1 MITINAKFSQEMQS
15 LGLIGRVGENAS
27 RQIVFDCSEVLTEF
41 SGASILCVLRRSKDE
56 MPYTADVT
64 MSGTNATLTL
74 TDTDLA
80 VAGYLS
86 IELRAIKDGVVYK
99 SSVFTGT
106 VALSLYGDADK
117 PGEVVR
123 DVLDRVDAAL
133 NAAEAT
139 KNQLESALG
148 DVTAAVGSANT
159 AANNAQ
165 SVADNVQAK
174 LDNGDFV
181 GEQGPK
187 GDKGDTGPKGATGDK
202 GEKGDTGAQ
211 GEKGDKGDTGS
222 QGERGQKGDQGA
234 QGPQGPQGVSGVYVG
249 SGDMPDGYD
258 IQIDPSGTFTP
269 VGTGDM
275 AKSVYDTDGNGIV
288 DNAERLGG
296 KAPSEYADAGSLTA
310 LQGTVDGH
318 GDQIG
323 ALQTAVDGKAP
334 AVHTHAIADV
344 TGLQAALN
352 GKGTGDMKKSVYDAD
367 GDGVVDNAQKLDG
380 KAATEFAAA
389 VHGHEISDVNGLQ
402 AKLDTIPAAYTLPKA
417 TRTSLGGVRIIGAL
431 EVDSSGQV
439 WIRTTNESAKRVGIA
454 SFTNSDGTEY
464 LGIYC
469 GDGLEIDSDGKLKN
483 AYSMTYSNGTLAIT
497 GPS

>member
-80 VAGYLS
+80 VAGYLN
-86 IELRAIKDGVVYK
+86 IELRAIKNGVVYK

-139 KNQLESALG
+139 KNQLELALG
-148 DVTAAVGSANT
+148 DVTTAVGSANT

-165 SVADNVQAK
+165 TVADTVQAK
-174 LDNGDFV
+174 LDNGDFI
-181 GEQGPK
+181 
-187 GDKGDTGPKGATGDK
+187 GATGPA
-202 GEKGDTGAQ
+202 GSTGA
-211 GEKGDKGDTGS
+211 D
-222 QGERGQKGDQGA
+222 
-234 QGPQGPQGVSGVYVG
+234 GVSPMVAVSKTGKVATVTITDKDGEHTFTVNDGADGSG
-249 SGDMPDGYD
+249 SGDMMKATYD
-258 IQIDPSGTFTP
+258 SN
-269 VGTGDM
+269 
-275 AKSVYDTDGNGIV
+275 GNGIV
-288 DNAERLGG
+288 DNAEKL
-296 KAPSEYADAGSLTA
+296 E
-310 LQGTVDGH
+310 GH
-318 GDQIG
+318 AASYFAQ
-323 ALQTAVDGKAP
+323 AT
-334 AVHTHAIADV
+334 HSHAITDV
-344 TGLQAALN
+344 NGLQEELN
-352 GKGTGDMKKSVYDAD
+352 GKGAGDMKKSVYDAD
-367 GDGVVDNAQKLDG
+367 GDGVVDNAKKLDG
-380 KAATEFAAA
+380 RTLAQFAPAQHSHDMSQVSGLSSALTGKADAA
-389 VHGHEISDVNGLQ
+389 HSHEIADVNGLQ
-402 AKLDTIPAAYTLPKA
+402 AALDGKINTTYTLSITGNAIVLTPSSGEAQQITIPIATASALGLVKIGTGLAIAA
-417 TRTSLGGVRIIGAL
+417 
-431 EVDSSGQV
+431 
-439 WIRTTNESAKRVGIA
+439 
-454 SFTNSDGTEY
+454 DGT
-464 LGIYC
+464 I
-469 GDGLEIDSDGKLKN
+469 SN

>member
-80 VAGYLS
+80 VAGYLN
-86 IELRAIKDGVVYK
+86 IELRAIKNGVVYK

-139 KNQLESALG
+139 KNQLELALG
-148 DVTAAVGSANT
+148 DVTTAVGSANT
-159 AANNAQ
+159 AAENAQ
-165 SVADNVQAK
+165 AVADTVQTK

-181 GEQGPK
+181 GAQGPK
-187 GDKGDTGPKGATGDK
+187 GDPGTTGPKGETGP
-202 GEKGDTGAQ
+202 KGDTGA
-211 GEKGDKGDTGS
+211 T
-222 QGERGQKGDQGA
+222 
-234 QGPQGPQGVSGVYVG
+234 GPQGVSGVYVG
-249 SGDMPDGYD
+249 SGDMPDGYN

-275 AKSVYDTDGNGIV
+275 AKYVYDTDDNGIV
-288 DNAERLGG
+288 DNAEKL
-296 KAPSEYADAGSLTA
+296 E
-310 LQGTVDGH
+310 GH
-318 GDQIG
+318 AASYFAQ
-323 ALQTAVDGKAP
+323 AT
-334 AVHTHAIADV
+334 HSHAIADV
-344 TGLQAALN
+344 NGLQAALN
-352 GKGTGDMKKSVYDAD
+352 ATGDMKKSVYDAD

-380 KAATEFAAA
+380 KTAAQFAAA
-389 VHGHEISDVNGLQ
+389 QHTQAIGTITGLQDALDGKAAAAHAHAIADVTGLQ
-402 AKLDTIPAAYTLPKA
+402 AALDGKINTTYTLSITGNAIVLTPSSGEAQQITIPIATASALGLVKIGTGLAIAA
-417 TRTSLGGVRIIGAL
+417 
-431 EVDSSGQV
+431 
-439 WIRTTNESAKRVGIA
+439 
-454 SFTNSDGTEY
+454 DGT
-464 LGIYC
+464 I
-469 GDGLEIDSDGKLKN
+469 SN
-483 AYSMTYSNGTLAIT
+483 AYSMSYADGVLDIY
-497 GPS
+497 GP

>member
-86 IELRAIKDGVVYK
+86 IELRAVKNGVVYK

-139 KNQLESALG
+139 KNQLELALG
-148 DVTAAVGSANT
+148 DVTTAVGSANT

-165 SVADNVQAK
+165 TVADTVQTK
-174 LDNGDFV
+174 LDNGEFV
-181 GEQGPK
+181 
-187 GDKGDTGPKGATGDK
+187 GATGPA
-202 GEKGDTGAQ
+202 GSTGA
-211 GEKGDKGDTGS
+211 D
-222 QGERGQKGDQGA
+222 
-234 QGPQGPQGVSGVYVG
+234 GVSPTVAVSKTGKVATVTITDKDGEHTFTVNDGADGSG
-249 SGDMPDGYD
+249 SGDMMKATYD
-258 IQIDPSGTFTP
+258 SN
-269 VGTGDM
+269 
-275 AKSVYDTDGNGIV
+275 GNGIV
-288 DNAERLGG
+288 DNAEKL
-296 KAPSEYADAGSLTA
+296 E
-310 LQGTVDGH
+310 GH
-318 GDQIG
+318 AASYFAQ
-323 ALQTAVDGKAP
+323 AT
-334 AVHTHAIADV
+334 HSHAIADV
-344 TGLQAALN
+344 NGLQAALN
-352 GKGTGDMKKSVYDAD
+352 ATGDMKKSVYDAD

-380 KAATEFAAA
+380 KTAAQFAAA
-389 VHGHEISDVNGLQ
+389 QHTQAIGTINGLQ
-402 AKLDTIPAAYTLPKA
+402 DALDGKAAAAHAHAIADVTGLQAALDGKINTTYTLSITGNAIVLTPSSGDAQQITIPIATASALGLVKIGTGLAIAA
-417 TRTSLGGVRIIGAL
+417 
-431 EVDSSGQV
+431 
-439 WIRTTNESAKRVGIA
+439 
-454 SFTNSDGTEY
+454 DGT
-464 LGIYC
+464 I
-469 GDGLEIDSDGKLKN
+469 SN
-483 AYSMTYSNGTLAIT
+483 AYSMSYADGVLDIY
-497 GPS
+497 GP

>member
-86 IELRAIKDGVVYK
+86 IELRAVKNGVVYK

-139 KNQLESALG
+139 KNQLELALG
-148 DVTAAVGSANT
+148 DVTTAVGSANT

-165 SVADNVQAK
+165 TVADTVQTK

-181 GEQGPK
+181 GA
-187 GDKGDTGPKGATGDK
+187 TGPAGS
-202 GEKGDTGAQ
+202 TGA
-211 GEKGDKGDTGS
+211 D
-222 QGERGQKGDQGA
+222 
-234 QGPQGPQGVSGVYVG
+234 GVSPTVAVSKTGKVATVTITDKDGEHTFTVNDGADGSG
-249 SGDMPDGYD
+249 SGDMMKATYD
-258 IQIDPSGTFTP
+258 SN
-269 VGTGDM
+269 
-275 AKSVYDTDGNGIV
+275 GNGIV
-288 DNAERLGG
+288 DNAEKL
-296 KAPSEYADAGSLTA
+296 E
-310 LQGTVDGH
+310 GH
-318 GDQIG
+318 AASYFAQ
-323 ALQTAVDGKAP
+323 AT
-334 AVHTHAIADV
+334 HSHAIADV
-344 TGLQAALN
+344 NGLQKELN
-352 GKGTGDMKKSVYDAD
+352 GKGAGDMKKSVYDANN
-367 GDGVVDNAQKLDG
+367 DGVVDNASKLGG
-380 KAATEFAAA
+380 KSASEFAAA
-389 VHGHEISDVNGLQ
+389 VHDHEISDVNGLQ
-402 AKLDTIPAAYTLPKA
+402 AALDGKINTTYTLSITGNAIVLTPSSGDAQQITIPIATASALGLVKIGTGLAIAA
-417 TRTSLGGVRIIGAL
+417 
-431 EVDSSGQV
+431 
-439 WIRTTNESAKRVGIA
+439 
-454 SFTNSDGTEY
+454 DGT
-464 LGIYC
+464 I
-469 GDGLEIDSDGKLKN
+469 SN
-483 AYSMTYSNGTLAIT
+483 AYSMSYANGVLDIY
-497 GPS
+497 GP

>member
-86 IELRAIKDGVVYK
+86 IELRAIKNGVVYK

-139 KNQLESALG
+139 KNQLELALG
-148 DVTAAVGSANT
+148 DVTTAVGSANT

-165 SVADNVQAK
+165 TVADTVQAK

-181 GEQGPK
+181 GAQGPK
-187 GDKGDTGPKGATGDK
+187 GDPGTTGPKGEPGQ
-202 GEKGDTGAQ
+202 KGDTGATGPAGPTGAPGSP
-211 GEKGDKGDTGS
+211 GED
-222 QGERGQKGDQGA
+222 
-234 QGPQGPQGVSGVYVG
+234 GVSPTVTVSKTGKVATVTITDKDGEHTFTVNDGADGLG
-249 SGDMPDGYD
+249 SGDML
-258 IQIDPSGTFTP
+258 
-269 VGTGDM
+269 
-275 AKSVYDTDGNGIV
+275 KSTYDTNGNGIV

-296 KAPSEYADAGSLTA
+296 KAPAEYADAGSLTA

-323 ALQTAVDGKAP
+323 ALQTAVDGKAA

-367 GDGVVDNAQKLDG
+367 GDGIVDNAQKLGG
-380 KAATEFAAA
+380 KSASEFAAA

-402 AKLDTIPAAYTLPKA
+402 AALDGKINTTYTLGITGNAIVLTPSSGDAQQITIPIATASALGLVKIGTGLAIAA
-417 TRTSLGGVRIIGAL
+417 
-431 EVDSSGQV
+431 
-439 WIRTTNESAKRVGIA
+439 
-454 SFTNSDGTEY
+454 DGT
-464 LGIYC
+464 I
-469 GDGLEIDSDGKLKN
+469 SN
-483 AYSMTYSNGTLAIT
+483 AYSMSYADGVLDIY
-497 GPS
+497 GP

>member
-41 SGASILCVLRRSKDE
+41 PGASILCVLRRSKDE

-64 MSGTNATLTL
+64 MSGTNATMTL

-80 VAGYLS
+80 VAGYLN

-123 DVLDRVDAAL
+123 DVLDRVDATLA
-133 NAAEAT
+133 AAEAT
-139 KNQLESALG
+139 RSQLATALEG
-148 DVTAAVGSANT
+148 VDGAVGSANT

-165 SVADNVQAK
+165 SVADNIQAK

-181 GEQGPK
+181 GAQGPK

-202 GEKGDTGAQ
+202 GEKGDTGSTGATGATGAAGQ
-211 GEKGDKGDTGS
+211 DGISPTVAVSKVGTIATVTITDRDGEHTFTVNDGAD
-222 QGERGQKGDQGA
+222 GQ
-234 QGPQGPQGVSGVYVG
+234 G
-249 SGDMPDGYD
+249 SGDML
-258 IQIDPSGTFTP
+258 
-269 VGTGDM
+269 
-275 AKSVYDTDGNGIV
+275 KSTYDTNGNGIV

-296 KAPSEYADAGSLTA
+296 KAPAEYADAGSLTA

-323 ALQTAVDGKAP
+323 ALQTAVDGKAA

-367 GDGVVDNAQKLDG
+367 GDGIVDNAEKLG
-380 KAATEFAAA
+380 GNAPPYYATAAA
-389 VHGHEISDVNGLQ
+389 LSAVSTRVSTLENDIATAL
-402 AKLDTIPAAYTLPKA
+402 AA
-417 TRTSLGGVRIIGAL
+417 I
-431 EVDSSGQV
+431 
-439 WIRTTNESAKRVGIA
+439 
-454 SFTNSDGTEY
+454 
-464 LGIYC
+464 
-469 GDGLEIDSDGKLKN
+469 
-483 AYSMTYSNGTLAIT
+483 
-497 GPS
+497 

>member
-80 VAGYLS
+80 VAGYLN
-86 IELRAIKDGVVYK
+86 IELRAVKNGVVYK

-139 KNQLESALG
+139 KNQLELALG
-148 DVTAAVGSANT
+148 DVTTAVGSANT

-165 SVADNVQAK
+165 TVADTVQAK

-181 GEQGPK
+181 GAQGPK
-187 GDKGDTGPKGATGDK
+187 GDPGTTGPKGEPGP
-202 GEKGDTGAQ
+202 KGDTGA
-211 GEKGDKGDTGS
+211 T
-222 QGERGQKGDQGA
+222 
-234 QGPQGPQGVSGVYVG
+234 GPQGVSGVYVG

-275 AKSVYDTDGNGIV
+275 AKSVYDTDDNGIV
-288 DNAERLGG
+288 DNAEKL
-296 KAPSEYADAGSLTA
+296 E
-310 LQGTVDGH
+310 GH
-318 GDQIG
+318 AASYFAQ
-323 ALQTAVDGKAP
+323 AT
-334 AVHTHAIADV
+334 HSHAIADV
-344 TGLQAALN
+344 NGLQAALN
-352 GKGTGDMKKSVYDAD
+352 ATGDMKKSVYDAD
-367 GDGVVDNAQKLDG
+367 GDGVVDNAKKLDG
-380 KAATEFAAA
+380 RTLAQFAPAQHSHDMSQVSGLSSALMGKADAA
-389 VHGHEISDVNGLQ
+389 HSHEIADVNGLQ
-402 AKLDTIPAAYTLPKA
+402 AALDGKINTTYTLSITGNAIVLTPSSGDAQQITIPIATASALGLVKIGTGLAIAA
-417 TRTSLGGVRIIGAL
+417 
-431 EVDSSGQV
+431 
-439 WIRTTNESAKRVGIA
+439 
-454 SFTNSDGTEY
+454 DGT
-464 LGIYC
+464 I
-469 GDGLEIDSDGKLKN
+469 SN
-483 AYSMTYSNGTLAIT
+483 AYSMSYADGVLDIY
-497 GPS
+497 GP

>member
-86 IELRAIKDGVVYK
+86 IELRAIKNGVVYK
-99 SSVFTGT
+99 SSLFTGT

-139 KNQLESALG
+139 KNQLELALG
-148 DVTAAVGSANT
+148 DVTTAVGSANT

-165 SVADNVQAK
+165 TVADTVQAK

-181 GEQGPK
+181 GPAGKDGADGAPGKDGKDGAPGP
-187 GDKGDTGPKGATGDK
+187 
-202 GEKGDTGAQ
+202 KGDTGATGPQ
-211 GEKGDKGDTGS
+211 GEPGPKGDTG
-222 QGERGQKGDQGA
+222 A
-234 QGPQGPQGVSGVYVG
+234 TGPQGVSGVYVG

-269 VGTGDM
+269 IGTGDM
-275 AKSVYDTDGNGIV
+275 SKSVYDTDDNGIV
-288 DNAERLGG
+288 DNAEKL
-296 KAPSEYADAGSLTA
+296 E
-310 LQGTVDGH
+310 GH
-318 GDQIG
+318 AASYFAQ
-323 ALQTAVDGKAP
+323 AT
-334 AVHTHAIADV
+334 HSHAIADV
-344 TGLQAALN
+344 NGLQAALN
-352 GKGTGDMKKSVYDAD
+352 ATGDMKKSVYDAD

-380 KAATEFAAA
+380 KTAAQFAAA
-389 VHGHEISDVNGLQ
+389 QHSHAIS
-402 AKLDTIPAAYTLPKA
+402 
-417 TRTSLGGVRIIGAL
+417 
-431 EVDSSGQV
+431 
-439 WIRTTNESAKRVGIA
+439 
-454 SFTNSDGTEY
+454 
-464 LGIYC
+464 
-469 GDGLEIDSDGKLKN
+469 
-483 AYSMTYSNGTLAIT
+483 AIT
-497 GPS
+497 GLQTALDNKASVSTYSASLTSTGWTGDAAPYTQEVTVTGITAADTPLVDIVQTGTEATDEPMREAWGVVTRIVAGAGKVTAYASEKPAVNIPIQLKVVKNNG

>member
-86 IELRAIKDGVVYK
+86 IELRAIKNGVVYK

-123 DVLDRVDAAL
+123 DVLDRVDATL

-139 KNQLESALG
+139 KNQLELALG
-148 DVTAAVGSANT
+148 DVTTAVGSANT

-165 SVADNVQAK
+165 TVADTVQAK

-181 GEQGPK
+181 GA
-187 GDKGDTGPKGATGDK
+187 TGPAGS
-202 GEKGDTGAQ
+202 TGA
-211 GEKGDKGDTGS
+211 D
-222 QGERGQKGDQGA
+222 
-234 QGPQGPQGVSGVYVG
+234 GVSPTVAVSKTGKVATVTITDKDGEHTFTVNDGADGSG
-249 SGDMPDGYD
+249 SGDMMKATYD
-258 IQIDPSGTFTP
+258 SN
-269 VGTGDM
+269 
-275 AKSVYDTDGNGIV
+275 GNGIV
-288 DNAERLGG
+288 DNAEKL
-296 KAPSEYADAGSLTA
+296 E
-310 LQGTVDGH
+310 GH
-318 GDQIG
+318 AASYFAQ
-323 ALQTAVDGKAP
+323 AT
-334 AVHTHAIADV
+334 HSHAIANV
-344 TGLQAALN
+344 NGLQEELN
-352 GKGTGDMKKSVYDAD
+352 GKGAGDMKKSVYDAD
-367 GDGVVDNAQKLDG
+367 GDGVVDNAKKLDG
-380 KAATEFAAA
+380 KTLAQFAPAQHSHDMSQVSGLSSA
-389 VHGHEISDVNGLQ
+389 LTGKADASHRHEIADVNGLQ
-402 AKLDTIPAAYTLPKA
+402 SALDGKINTTYTLGITGNAIVLTPSSGDAQQITIPIATASALGLVKIGTGLAIAA
-417 TRTSLGGVRIIGAL
+417 
-431 EVDSSGQV
+431 
-439 WIRTTNESAKRVGIA
+439 
-454 SFTNSDGTEY
+454 DGT
-464 LGIYC
+464 I
-469 GDGLEIDSDGKLKN
+469 SN
-483 AYSMTYSNGTLAIT
+483 AYSMSYSNGTLAIT

>member
-86 IELRAIKDGVVYK
+86 IELRAVKNGVVYK

-139 KNQLESALG
+139 KNQLELALG
-148 DVTAAVGSANT
+148 DVTTAVGSANT

-165 SVADNVQAK
+165 TVADTVQAK

-181 GEQGPK
+181 GA
-187 GDKGDTGPKGATGDK
+187 TGPAGS
-202 GEKGDTGAQ
+202 TGA
-211 GEKGDKGDTGS
+211 D
-222 QGERGQKGDQGA
+222 
-234 QGPQGPQGVSGVYVG
+234 GVSPTVAVSKTGKVATVTITDKDGEHTFTVNDGADGLG
-249 SGDMPDGYD
+249 SGDMMKATYD
-258 IQIDPSGTFTP
+258 SN
-269 VGTGDM
+269 
-275 AKSVYDTDGNGIV
+275 GNGIV
-288 DNAERLGG
+288 DNAEKL
-296 KAPSEYADAGSLTA
+296 E
-310 LQGTVDGH
+310 GH
-318 GDQIG
+318 AASYFAQ
-323 ALQTAVDGKAP
+323 AT
-334 AVHTHAIADV
+334 HSHAIADV
-344 TGLQAALN
+344 NGLQAALN
-352 GKGTGDMKKSVYDAD
+352 GKGAGDMKKSVYDAD

-380 KAATEFAAA
+380 KTAAQFAAA
-389 VHGHEISDVNGLQ
+389 QHSHAIS
-402 AKLDTIPAAYTLPKA
+402 
-417 TRTSLGGVRIIGAL
+417 
-431 EVDSSGQV
+431 
-439 WIRTTNESAKRVGIA
+439 
-454 SFTNSDGTEY
+454 
-464 LGIYC
+464 
-469 GDGLEIDSDGKLKN
+469 
-483 AYSMTYSNGTLAIT
+483 AIT
-497 GPS
+497 GLQTALDGKATAALYTLTLPSTGWTGDAVPYAQEVAVTGITAADTPLVDIVQTGTEATDEPMREAWGVVTRIVTGAGKITAYASEKPTVNIPIQLKVVKNNG

>member
-80 VAGYLS
+80 VAGYLN
-86 IELRAIKDGVVYK
+86 IELRAIKNGVVYK

-139 KNQLESALG
+139 KNQLELALG
-148 DVTAAVGSANT
+148 DVTTAVGSANT
-159 AANNAQ
+159 AAENAQ
-165 SVADNVQAK
+165 AVADTVQTK

-181 GEQGPK
+181 GA
-187 GDKGDTGPKGATGDK
+187 TGPAGS
-202 GEKGDTGAQ
+202 TGA
-211 GEKGDKGDTGS
+211 D
-222 QGERGQKGDQGA
+222 
-234 QGPQGPQGVSGVYVG
+234 GVSPTVAVSKTGKVATVTITDKDGEHTFTVNDGADGSG
-249 SGDMPDGYD
+249 SGDMMKATYD
-258 IQIDPSGTFTP
+258 SN
-269 VGTGDM
+269 
-275 AKSVYDTDGNGIV
+275 GNGIV
-288 DNAERLGG
+288 DNAEKL
-296 KAPSEYADAGSLTA
+296 E
-310 LQGTVDGH
+310 GH
-318 GDQIG
+318 AASYFAQ
-323 ALQTAVDGKAP
+323 AT
-334 AVHTHAIADV
+334 HSHAIADV
-344 TGLQAALN
+344 NGLQEELN
-352 GKGTGDMKKSVYDAD
+352 GKGAGDMKKSVYDAD

-380 KAATEFAAA
+380 KTAAQFAAA
-389 VHGHEISDVNGLQ
+389 QHSHDISQVSGLSSALTGKANAAHSHKIADVNGLQ
-402 AKLDTIPAAYTLPKA
+402 AALDGKINTTYTLSITGNAIVLTPSSGDAQQITIPIATASALGLVKIGTGLAIAA
-417 TRTSLGGVRIIGAL
+417 
-431 EVDSSGQV
+431 
-439 WIRTTNESAKRVGIA
+439 
-454 SFTNSDGTEY
+454 DGT
-464 LGIYC
+464 I
-469 GDGLEIDSDGKLKN
+469 SN

>member
-86 IELRAIKDGVVYK
+86 IELRAVKNGVVYK

-139 KNQLESALG
+139 KNQLELALG
-148 DVTAAVGSANT
+148 DVTTAVGSANT

-165 SVADNVQAK
+165 TVADTVQTK

-181 GEQGPK
+181 GA
-187 GDKGDTGPKGATGDK
+187 TGPAGS
-202 GEKGDTGAQ
+202 TGA
-211 GEKGDKGDTGS
+211 D
-222 QGERGQKGDQGA
+222 
-234 QGPQGPQGVSGVYVG
+234 GVSPTVAVSKTGKVATVTITDKDGEHTFTVNDGADGSG
-249 SGDMPDGYD
+249 SGDMMKATYD
-258 IQIDPSGTFTP
+258 SN
-269 VGTGDM
+269 
-275 AKSVYDTDGNGIV
+275 GNGIV
-288 DNAERLGG
+288 DNAEKL
-296 KAPSEYADAGSLTA
+296 E
-310 LQGTVDGH
+310 GH
-318 GDQIG
+318 AASYFAQAI
-323 ALQTAVDGKAP
+323 
-334 AVHTHAIADV
+334 HSHAIADV
-344 TGLQAALN
+344 NGLQAALN
-352 GKGTGDMKKSVYDAD
+352 ATGDMKKSVYDAD
-367 GDGVVDNAQKLDG
+367 DDGVVDNAKKLDG
-380 KAATEFAAA
+380 RTAAQFAAA
-389 VHGHEISDVNGLQ
+389 QHSHAIS
-402 AKLDTIPAAYTLPKA
+402 
-417 TRTSLGGVRIIGAL
+417 
-431 EVDSSGQV
+431 
-439 WIRTTNESAKRVGIA
+439 
-454 SFTNSDGTEY
+454 
-464 LGIYC
+464 
-469 GDGLEIDSDGKLKN
+469 
-483 AYSMTYSNGTLAIT
+483 AIT
-497 GPS
+497 GLQTALDSKATAALYTLTLPSTGWTGDAAPYTQEVAVTGITAADTPLVDIVQTGTEATDESMREAWGVVTRIVTGAGKITAYASEKPAVNIPIQLKVVKNNG

>member
-41 SGASILCVLRRSKDE
+41 PGASILCVLRRSKDE

-80 VAGYLS
+80 VAGYLN
-86 IELRAIKDGVVYK
+86 IELRAIKNGVVYK

-139 KNQLESALG
+139 KNQLELALG
-148 DVTAAVGSANT
+148 DVTTAVGSANT

-165 SVADNVQAK
+165 TVADTVQAK

-181 GEQGPK
+181 GA
-187 GDKGDTGPKGATGDK
+187 TGPAGS
-202 GEKGDTGAQ
+202 TGA
-211 GEKGDKGDTGS
+211 D
-222 QGERGQKGDQGA
+222 
-234 QGPQGPQGVSGVYVG
+234 GVSPTVAVSKTGKVATVTITDKDGEHTFTVNDGADGSG
-249 SGDMPDGYD
+249 SGDMMKATYD
-258 IQIDPSGTFTP
+258 SN
-269 VGTGDM
+269 
-275 AKSVYDTDGNGIV
+275 GNGIV
-288 DNAERLGG
+288 DNAEKL
-296 KAPSEYADAGSLTA
+296 E
-310 LQGTVDGH
+310 GH
-318 GDQIG
+318 AASYFAQ
-323 ALQTAVDGKAP
+323 AT
-334 AVHTHAIADV
+334 HSHAITDV
-344 TGLQAALN
+344 NGLQEELN
-352 GKGTGDMKKSVYDAD
+352 GKGAGDMKKSVYDAD
-367 GDGVVDNAQKLDG
+367 GDGVVDNAKKLDG
-380 KAATEFAAA
+380 KTLAQFAPAQHSHDMSQVSGLSSALTGKADAA
-389 VHGHEISDVNGLQ
+389 HSHEIADVNGLQ
-402 AKLDTIPAAYTLPKA
+402 AALDGKINTTYTLSITGNAIVLTPSSGEAQQITIPIATASALGLVKIGTGLAIAA
-417 TRTSLGGVRIIGAL
+417 
-431 EVDSSGQV
+431 
-439 WIRTTNESAKRVGIA
+439 
-454 SFTNSDGTEY
+454 DGT
-464 LGIYC
+464 I
-469 GDGLEIDSDGKLKN
+469 SN

>member
-86 IELRAIKDGVVYK
+86 IELRAVKNGVVYK

-139 KNQLESALG
+139 KNQLELALG
-148 DVTAAVGSANT
+148 DVTTAVGSANT

-165 SVADNVQAK
+165 TVADTVQTK

-181 GEQGPK
+181 GA
-187 GDKGDTGPKGATGDK
+187 TGPAGS
-202 GEKGDTGAQ
+202 TGA
-211 GEKGDKGDTGS
+211 D
-222 QGERGQKGDQGA
+222 
-234 QGPQGPQGVSGVYVG
+234 GVSPTVAVSKTGKVATVTITDKDGEHTFTVNDGADGSG
-249 SGDMPDGYD
+249 SGDMMKATYD
-258 IQIDPSGTFTP
+258 SN
-269 VGTGDM
+269 
-275 AKSVYDTDGNGIV
+275 GNGIV
-288 DNAERLGG
+288 DNAEKL
-296 KAPSEYADAGSLTA
+296 E
-310 LQGTVDGH
+310 GH
-318 GDQIG
+318 AASYFAQ
-323 ALQTAVDGKAP
+323 AT
-334 AVHTHAIADV
+334 HSHAIADV
-344 TGLQAALN
+344 NGLQEELN
-352 GKGTGDMKKSVYDAD
+352 GKGAGDMKKSVYDAD

-380 KAATEFAAA
+380 KTAAQFAAA
-389 VHGHEISDVNGLQ
+389 QHSHDISQVSGLSSALTGKANAAHSHEIADVNGLQ
-402 AKLDTIPAAYTLPKA
+402 AALDDKINTTYTLSIDGNAIVLTPSSGAAQQITIPIATASAIGLVKIGTGLAIAA
-417 TRTSLGGVRIIGAL
+417 
-431 EVDSSGQV
+431 
-439 WIRTTNESAKRVGIA
+439 
-454 SFTNSDGTEY
+454 DGT
-464 LGIYC
+464 I
-469 GDGLEIDSDGKLKN
+469 SN

>member
-41 SGASILCVLRRSKDE
+41 PGASILCVLRRSKDE

-80 VAGYLS
+80 VAGYLN
-86 IELRAIKDGVVYK
+86 IELRAIKNGVVYK

-139 KNQLESALG
+139 KNQLELALG
-148 DVTAAVGSANT
+148 DVTTAVGSANT

-165 SVADNVQAK
+165 TVADTVQAK

-181 GEQGPK
+181 GPAGK
-187 GDKGDTGPKGATGDK
+187 D
-202 GEKGDTGAQ
+202 GDTGA
-211 GEKGDKGDTGS
+211 T
-222 QGERGQKGDQGA
+222 
-234 QGPQGPQGVSGVYVG
+234 GPQGVSGVYVG

-275 AKSVYDTDGNGIV
+275 AKSVYDTDDNGIV
-288 DNAERLGG
+288 DNAEKLGG
-296 KAPSEYADAGSLTA
+296 KAPSHYATAADLNELSTRVSTLENDIATA
-310 LQGTVDGH
+310 L
-318 GDQIG
+318 
-323 ALQTAVDGKAP
+323 A
-334 AVHTHAIADV
+334 AI
-344 TGLQAALN
+344 
-352 GKGTGDMKKSVYDAD
+352 
-367 GDGVVDNAQKLDG
+367 
-380 KAATEFAAA
+380 
-389 VHGHEISDVNGLQ
+389 
-402 AKLDTIPAAYTLPKA
+402 
-417 TRTSLGGVRIIGAL
+417 
-431 EVDSSGQV
+431 
-439 WIRTTNESAKRVGIA
+439 
-454 SFTNSDGTEY
+454 
-464 LGIYC
+464 
-469 GDGLEIDSDGKLKN
+469 
-483 AYSMTYSNGTLAIT
+483 
-497 GPS
+497 

>member
-80 VAGYLS
+80 VAGYLN
-86 IELRAIKDGVVYK
+86 IELRAIKNGVVYK

-123 DVLDRVDAAL
+123 DVLDRVDATL

-139 KNQLESALG
+139 KNQLELALG
-148 DVTAAVGSANT
+148 DVTTAVGSANT

-165 SVADNVQAK
+165 TVADTVQAK

-181 GEQGPK
+181 GA
-187 GDKGDTGPKGATGDK
+187 TGPAGS
-202 GEKGDTGAQ
+202 TGA
-211 GEKGDKGDTGS
+211 D
-222 QGERGQKGDQGA
+222 
-234 QGPQGPQGVSGVYVG
+234 GVSPTVAVSKTGKVATVTITDKDGEHTFTVNDGADGSG
-249 SGDMPDGYD
+249 SGDMMKDTYD
-258 IQIDPSGTFTP
+258 SN
-269 VGTGDM
+269 
-275 AKSVYDTDGNGIV
+275 GNGIV
-288 DNAERLGG
+288 DNAEKL
-296 KAPSEYADAGSLTA
+296 E
-310 LQGTVDGH
+310 GH
-318 GDQIG
+318 AASYFAQ
-323 ALQTAVDGKAP
+323 AT
-334 AVHTHAIADV
+334 HSHAIADV
-344 TGLQAALN
+344 NGLQEELN
-352 GKGTGDMKKSVYDAD
+352 GKGAGDMKKSVYDAD
-367 GDGVVDNAQKLDG
+367 GDGVVDNAKKLDG
-380 KAATEFAAA
+380 KTAAQFAAA
-389 VHGHEISDVNGLQ
+389 QHSHDISQVSGLSSALMGKADAAHSHEIADVNGLQ
-402 AKLDTIPAAYTLPKA
+402 AALDGKINTTYTLSITGNAIVLTPSSGEAQQITIPIATASALGLVKIGTGLAIAA
-417 TRTSLGGVRIIGAL
+417 
-431 EVDSSGQV
+431 
-439 WIRTTNESAKRVGIA
+439 
-454 SFTNSDGTEY
+454 DGT
-464 LGIYC
+464 I
-469 GDGLEIDSDGKLKN
+469 SN

>member
-41 SGASILCVLRRSKDE
+41 PGASLLCVLRRSKDE

-80 VAGYLS
+80 VAGYLN
-86 IELRAIKDGVVYK
+86 IELRAIKNGVVYK

-139 KNQLESALG
+139 KNQLELALG
-148 DVTAAVGSANT
+148 DVTTAVGSANT

-165 SVADNVQAK
+165 TVADTVQAK
-174 LDNGDFV
+174 LDNGEFV
-181 GEQGPK
+181 GAK
-187 GDKGDTGPKGATGDK
+187 
-202 GEKGDTGAQ
+202 
-211 GEKGDKGDTGS
+211 GEKGDKGDTGA
-222 QGERGQKGDQGA
+222 QGDQGA
-234 QGPQGPQGVSGVYVG
+234 QGPTGPQGPQGVSGVYVG

-275 AKSVYDTDGNGIV
+275 AKSVYDTDDNGIV
-288 DNAERLGG
+288 DNAEKL
-296 KAPSEYADAGSLTA
+296 E
-310 LQGTVDGH
+310 GH
-318 GDQIG
+318 
-323 ALQTAVDGKAP
+323 AASYFAHAT
-334 AVHTHAIADV
+334 HSHAIADV
-344 TGLQAALN
+344 NGLQAALN
-352 GKGTGDMKKSVYDAD
+352 ATGDMKKSVYDAD

-380 KAATEFAAA
+380 KTAAQFAAA
-389 VHGHEISDVNGLQ
+389 QHTQAIGTINGLQ
-402 AKLDTIPAAYTLPKA
+402 DALDGKAAAAHAHAIADVTGLQAALDGKINTTYTLSITGNAIILTPSSGDAQQITIPIATASALGLVKIGTGLAIAA
-417 TRTSLGGVRIIGAL
+417 
-431 EVDSSGQV
+431 
-439 WIRTTNESAKRVGIA
+439 
-454 SFTNSDGTEY
+454 DGT
-464 LGIYC
+464 I
-469 GDGLEIDSDGKLKN
+469 SN
-483 AYSMTYSNGTLAIT
+483 AYSMSYADGVLDIY
-497 GPS
+497 GP